1 MLYLARPSPTSK
13 TLVAILPQKNRK
25 KMKKSILL
33 IVTILSLSNLYS
45 QNLTID
51 ELVSLRKKSFGNVE
65 EILSKKNWTFLN
77 GSEANSETMGSA
89 NFAFNKQDFSDDAE
103 SFFEFVYNNTENEEI
118 CNHRILFQFFNK
130 VKYTNYINRLKALGC
145 KLIKTKIEDG
155 NIIKIYQG
163 STTTFQISII
173 ADKNELGITKT
184 RYHFFIIGNVDYF
197 ITFDDDSTLR
207 DLLKKE
213 VEKE

>member
-1 MLYLARPSPTSK
+1 
-13 TLVAILPQKNRK
+13 
-25 KMKKSILL
+25 MKKSFSFFI
-33 IVTILSLSNLYS
+33 IFFCSFYMES

-51 ELVSLRKKSFGNVE
+51 ELASLRKKSFGNVE
-65 EILSKKNWTFLN
+65 EVLSSKNWSFLK
-77 GSEANSETMGSA
+77 GSEPNSETMGSA

-103 SFFEFVYNNTENEEI
+103 SFFEFLYNNTENEEI
-118 CNHRILFQFFNK
+118 CNHRILFQFFDK
-130 VKYTNYINRLKALGC
+130 VKYTNYINRLKSLGC

-163 STTTFQISII
+163 ATTTFQISII

-197 ITFDDDSTLR
+197 LIFDDDTTLR
-207 DLLKKE
+207 DLLNKQIE
-213 VEKE
+213 SEKN